1 MRKARRPMK
10 RQLRL
15 LLTTLAALA
24 VAGCLDGAFAKN
36 RKPAAKPATSS
47 TVQDYDGT
55 PIIMKGYQPRRV
67 TQETQPRE
75 PIQKRAD
82 QPRQYRR
89 GSSTY
94 ITPALRSPSSLNN
107 TTVSVPSR
115 SYNPPPITTFSD
127 RVTGAIHSYPLDRGL
142 GNNPID
148 QQMYIRQRANGL

>member
-1 MRKARRPMK
+1 MTI
-10 RQLRL
+10 QLRL
-15 LLTTLAALA
+15 LMTTLVTLA
-24 VAGCLDGAFAKN
+24 IAGCLDGAFAKN
-36 RKPAAKPATSS
+36 RKQGAKPPTTSIM
-47 TVQDYDGT
+47 QENDGT
-55 PIIMKGYQPRRV
+55 PIIMKGYQPRRA

-75 PIQKRAD
+75 LVQKRAD

-107 TTVSVPSR
+107 TTVSVPSQPYR
-115 SYNPPPITTFSD
+115 PAPITTFSD

>member
-1 MRKARRPMK
+1 MK
-10 RQLRL
+10 MQPRL
-15 LLTTLAALA
+15 LLTTLVTLA

-47 TVQDYDGT
+47 TVQDYDDT
-55 PIIMKGYQPRRV
+55 PIIMKGYQPRRA

-75 PIQKRAD
+75 PFQKRSD

-107 TTVSVPSR
+107 TTVSVPSQPYR
-115 SYNPPPITTFSD
+115 PAPITTFSD